1 MTLELSLKEYGRLMS
16 LADIED
22 ALQINTKTARYV
34 MQQLPPVS
42 IQDEWGE
49 LHHRVL
55 TADLV
60 RWLKTR
66 PVLA

>member
-1 MTLELSLKEYGRLMS
+1 MKRDKELQQYGRLMS
-16 LADIED
+16 LADIEE